1 MLGPDKK
8 YAELSQSEIYVEEG
22 HHEMCKELGHDEM
35 YVKLGHDEG
44 LHMSSGVFCG
54 YWFSFYYF
62 I

>member
-1 MLGPDKK
+1 M
-8 YAELSQSEIYVEEG
+8 G
-22 HHEMCKELGHDEM
+22 HDEMCKELDHDEM

-44 LHMSSGVFCG
+44 LHMSSGVFCE